1 MWLIYKISILL
12 GELQKCRVIF
22 GCDNKQ
28 HHLPDSS
35 HFFSLLGNLLTRT
48 LGRRLKPNKQFH
60 AFLSIVWDCLSA
72 FQCFHG
78 DPCNC
83 KLVLMVTMF
92 GTVCVL

>member
-1 MWLIYKISILL
+1 MWLSFPFYW
-12 GELQKCRVIF
+12 GELQKCHVIF

-35 HFFSLLGNLLTRT
+35 HIFFPLIGNSLTRT
-48 LGRRLKPNKQFH
+48 LGRHLKPNKQVR

-92 GTVCVL
+92 CTVCVL

>member
-1 MWLIYKISILL
+1 MWLTFPFYW
-12 GELQKCRVIF
+12 GELQKCHVIF
-22 GCDNKQ
+22 GRDNKQ

-35 HFFSLLGNLLTRT
+35 HFLFSLIGNLLTRT
-48 LGRRLKPNKQFH
+48 LGRRLKPNKQVH

-78 DPCNC
+78 DPCNY

-92 GTVCVL
+92 CTVCVL